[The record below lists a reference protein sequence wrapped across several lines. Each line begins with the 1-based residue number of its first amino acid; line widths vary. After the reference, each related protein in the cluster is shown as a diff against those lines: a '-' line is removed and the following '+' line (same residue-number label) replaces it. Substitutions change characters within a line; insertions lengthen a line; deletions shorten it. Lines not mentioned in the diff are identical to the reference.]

1 MEHKIENVLLIGNG
15 LTRAYDGVSW
25 DELLTQLDIR
35 KDKSIL
41 VADLDIPEPLKAV
54 YITKDSVSEALAMH
68 KEQFFGE
75 IKTDTQMKMLRRVL
89 SIGFDH
95 ILTTNYGYELEF
107 AAMGEKRL
115 SEKKLTSITR
125 HTDEVKVS
133 ERKYLLHTYNE
144 VNGSKIWHIHGEARK
159 IASMQ
164 LGHYSYGNTLFKI
177 KDLVQ
182 KRKGFY
188 AQNQSTGVFTE
199 AKSWVDAFILGNL
212 YVLGFGFNFSEF
224 DLWWLLNRRK
234 REKASTGRIIFYE
247 MDESKNAVKHELL
260 DIMGVEVRSLGFK
273 KNGENSYASF
283 YEAAIEDISKEVA
296 NSQFQSKELVM
307 AK

>member
-1 MEHKIENVLLIGNG
+1 MEHKIENVPLIGNG

-41 VADLDIPEPLKAV
+41 VADLNIPEPLKAV

-133 ERKYLLHTYNE
+133 ERK
-144 VNGSKIWHIHGEARK
+144 
-159 IASMQ
+159 
-164 LGHYSYGNTLFKI
+164 
-177 KDLVQ
+177 
-182 KRKGFY
+182 
-188 AQNQSTGVFTE
+188 
-199 AKSWVDAFILGNL
+199 
-212 YVLGFGFNFSEF
+212 
-224 DLWWLLNRRK
+224 
-234 REKASTGRIIFYE
+234 
-247 MDESKNAVKHELL
+247 
-260 DIMGVEVRSLGFK
+260 
-273 KNGENSYASF
+273 
-283 YEAAIEDISKEVA
+283 
-296 NSQFQSKELVM
+296 
-307 AK
+307 